1 MKFNFALVLLLAA
14 TLTGCAYDTYGNRR
28 GGNGNSGY
36 GNGNNSRNERAAH
49 DNGYRDGLRQGRADA
64 RDGDRYDPRGQRQY
78 RSADNG
84 RWGSRFDDEYRNGFV
99 NGYEEGYRDA
109 RNNRGN
115 HNRPRGRRR

>member
-1 MKFNFALVLLLAA
+1 MKFTFAFVLLAV

-28 GGNGNSGY
+28 GGSGNSGY
-36 GNGNNSRNERAAH
+36 GNGNAGNSRNERVAY

-64 RDGDRYDPRGQRQY
+64 RDGDRYDPRGQREY

-109 RNNRGN
+109 RR
-115 HNRPRGRRR
+115 NRPRGRRR